1 MAPTTRNHVVAPLG
15 LAIPKL
21 PATSVILPMATRIE
35 EERELRREARETSEM
50 IATSSAWFVA
60 GKGQG

>member
-1 MAPTTRNHVVAPLG
+1 
-15 LAIPKL
+15 
-21 PATSVILPMATRIE
+21 MATRIE
-35 EERELRREARETSEM
+35 EERELRREARETSEL

>member
-1 MAPTTRNHVVAPLG
+1 MASTMRNHVAAPLG

-21 PATSVILPMATRIE
+21 PATSFILPMATRIE
-35 EERELRREARETSEM
+35 EERELRRETRETSKM
-50 IATSSAWFVA
+50 IATNSAWFVA